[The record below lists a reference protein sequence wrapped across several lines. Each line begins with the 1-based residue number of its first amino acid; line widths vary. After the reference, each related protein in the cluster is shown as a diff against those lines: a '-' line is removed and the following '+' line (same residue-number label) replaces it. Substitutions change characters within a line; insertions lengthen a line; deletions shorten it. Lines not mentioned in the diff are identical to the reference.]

1 MVDPTFLTVALESS
15 HSGFGWWCFFGVEG
29 SEGWL
34 LLGCNLYLFG
44 GGMLDGLAWIG
55 LDREAVQMMLILI
68 WDSGPMLGWSGNM
81 EAGWAWAC
89 I

>member
-1 MVDPTFLTVALESS
+1 
-15 HSGFGWWCFFGVEG
+15 
-29 SEGWL
+29 
-34 LLGCNLYLFG
+34 
-44 GGMLDGLAWIG
+44 MLDGLAWIG

-68 WDSGPMLGWSGNM
+68 WDSGPMLAWSGNM